1 MEFWQAA
8 VIRQLSAGNAE
19 EARLKELIALS
30 GALPG
35 EVEIVWVFLRAKG
48 GAWPRLK

>member
-1 MEFWQAA
+1 MDYWQK
-8 VIRQLSAGNAE
+8 VIVRQLLAGNAE